1 MKNQNS
7 SSKSN
12 GVIKPPPSD
21 LNKRKDNIM
30 DNANKL
36 QQIYDESNSY
46 TTTDSPSIE
55 YNEKVNERR
64 GCQLCVYFK

>member
-1 MKNQNS
+1 
-7 SSKSN
+7 
-12 GVIKPPPSD
+12 
-21 LNKRKDNIM
+21 M